1 MYVSQYVY
9 TRVHIQSI
17 NLSLH
22 VIHATKDKLDD
33 LEEMLTGCNGCFV
46 NEPNM
51 MNFFFFPIQILAIA
65 FL

>member
-1 MYVSQYVY
+1 M
-9 TRVHIQSI
+9 QSI
-17 NLSLH
+17 NLSLR

-51 MNFFFFPIQILAIA
+51 MNFFFPIQILAIA